1 MQWVALRK
9 GKKNNGIGA
18 GTQNAFLRARTEKGG
33 KEIMKKRIANRLSY
47 LGAGIGLALFA
58 IFGLLPGS
66 FIGGV
71 LGLNIAGSIFG
82 LPVEPTVLARVVIVM
97 GMLIGVLVTGTVF
110 IVSGAVIGWLAGVV
124 IDAIAKPAEE
134 LKKGEKPLKI

>member
-1 MQWVALRK
+1 
-9 GKKNNGIGA
+9 
-18 GTQNAFLRARTEKGG
+18 
-33 KEIMKKRIANRLSY
+33 MKKRIANRLSY

-82 LPVEPTVLARVVIVM
+82 LPVEPTVLARVIIVM

-110 IVSGAVIGWLAGVV
+110 IVSGAVIGWLAGLV
-124 IDAIAKPAEE
+124 IDALAKPAEE
-134 LKKGEKPLKI
+134 LKEGEKPMKV

>member
-1 MQWVALRK
+1 M
-9 GKKNNGIGA
+9 
-18 GTQNAFLRARTEKGG
+18 
-33 KEIMKKRIANRLSY
+33 KERIANKLSY

-82 LPVEPTVLARVVIVM
+82 LPVEPTVFARVVIVM
-97 GMLIGVLVTGTVF
+97 GMLLGVLVTGTVF
-110 IVSGAVIGWLAGVV
+110 IVSGAVIGWIAGVV

-134 LKKGEKPLKI
+134 LKEGEKPLKI

>member
-1 MQWVALRK
+1 MLKGQEKQWDMIWHAKCSFK
-9 GKKNNGIGA
+9 GK
-18 GTQNAFLRARTEKGG
+18 TEKGG

-110 IVSGAVIGWLAGVV
+110 IVSGAVIGWLAGLV
-124 IDAIAKPAEE
+124 IDAIAKPAED
-134 LKKGEKPLKI
+134 LKEGEKPLKI